1 MSGFEIVSA
10 AGPRRFTGSRAA
22 DPGAPGRRGFDALCD
37 VLLSPDD
44 ERIAEHAPPPAAP
57 PGTIRGLYVLAMA
70 GVEPSAR
77 RRTALAV
84 AHELAPHSAPA
95 AVFLFENGRADAH
108 LLGEPACGRLGPQS
122 YLPSAD
128 MGENAAGIAGRCDQ
142 VGLAL
147 LDSVTAVPADL
158 APAVRCAVFVA
169 MPGAESLVE
178 AYREFKLWRA
188 CASAGPSGAAGSGSA
203 VFVVE
208 ASGAAEAV
216 RLHERFARA
225 ARQSLDCDVAIQGF
239 LAGAGGAALPTEPL
253 HLFAGA
259 PSGRVWSGL
268 LAATERGNLRLSE
281 EAPAAARE
289 ASPQAVS
296 SSAAISVW
304 EPTDGEALLSAIE
317 VQVPAL
323 LGERCR
329 LVVRVEVDEPDAP
342 PLAAVRDDGALVA
355 ILIADGRRPADA
367 RAAEHWLAVHR
378 ALLARAYP
386 SAGISAEAAPSAVVL
401 APLEPAAAEGVR
413 RFLPVKVGG
422 RQGIVLLP

>member
-1 MSGFEIVSA
+1 
-10 AGPRRFTGSRAA
+10 
-22 DPGAPGRRGFDALCD
+22 
-37 VLLSPDD
+37 
-44 ERIAEHAPPPAAP
+44 
-57 PGTIRGLYVLAMA
+57 
-70 GVEPSAR
+70 
-77 RRTALAV
+77 
-84 AHELAPHSAPA
+84 
-95 AVFLFENGRADAH
+95 
-108 LLGEPACGRLGPQS
+108 
-122 YLPSAD
+122 
-128 MGENAAGIAGRCDQ
+128 MGENAARLAGRCDQ

-169 MPGAESLVE
+169 TPGAESLVE
-178 AYREFKLWRA
+178 TYRELKTWFAVPLA
-188 CASAGPSGAAGSGSA
+188 GCCASAGAAL
-203 VFVVE
+203 FVVGSDGGRE
-208 ASGAAEAV
+208 V
-216 RLHERFARA
+216 RWLHERLNKA
-225 ARQSLDCDVAIQGF
+225 ARRFLDCDVAIQGF
-239 LAGAGGAALPTEPL
+239 LAGASGAGLPTEPFR
-253 HLFAGA
+253 LFAGA

-268 LAATERGNLRLSE
+268 LAATERGNLRPSE

-323 LGERCR
+323 MGERCR

-367 RAAEHWLAVHR
+367 RSAEHWLAVHR

-422 RQGIVLLP
+422 RQGVVILP